1 MVARYLKTLKSR
13 ILFSTLFCFLA
24 VGVPALLFLYS
35 YMNSKVYEQVE
46 RINAQW
52 IEGETENINT
62 LLSSLIDT
70 VAWISS
76 DDNVQLAMDVSEGSE
91 KDVKRALLSAQSSI
105 YTYLNA
111 APVWEHMNKVV
122 VFNDMGVSFECVRKR
137 NGDVLDVP
145 LLLKKAEY
153 KDLDFSRG
161 IVVRSF
167 FSDSLNTPHEDV
179 VVAYG
184 KVEGLDAYIYA
195 EASMQIFSSL
205 FENET
210 AGNIYIK
217 GGDDFIYPSP
227 VEEDFLTKA
236 YTKGSIPLLIPS
248 SSVVYYVDKYPMILS
263 SSYGLTM
270 FLTLLAG
277 SALLALI
284 VSLLTSRYMTKSS
297 SKLINHI
304 KYLTESNDF
313 GYTDPSIEDGGD
325 EIAEIGKTL
334 NRMSLSIS
342 ELLKRNED
350 LFEEKKD
357 MELSML
363 QMQVNPHFLYNTLE
377 SIHYLADLR
386 KEEGIATM
394 SRGLSHLLK
403 NIAKGN
409 SDKITLAE
417 ELELIKEY
425 DDIQQVRYMGMYEI
439 VMEIPEELLSF
450 NIQKFTLQPLVENA
464 IFHGIEPSGR
474 FGIITISAHKDDSFL
489 YIEVKDDGI
498 GLSKEGLAH
507 IFEDKKSALKRNMT
521 GVGIRNINERLKIT
535 YGESAGLSFTSV
547 ERAWTRAT
555 VKIPLERED
564 V

>member
-1 MVARYLKTLKSR
+1 MAVRYLKTLKSR

-52 IEGETENINT
+52 IEGETGNINT
-62 LLSSLIDT
+62 ILSSLVDT

-76 DDNVQLAMDVSEGSE
+76 DDDVQVAMSAFDDSS
-91 KDVKRALLSAQSSI
+91 KYVKRALLSAQSSI

-111 APVWEHMNKVV
+111 SPVWEHMNKVV
-122 VFNDMGVSFECVRKR
+122 VFNEKGISFECVRKR
-137 NGDVLDVP
+137 NGDVLDIP

-153 KDLDFSRG
+153 RDLDFSRG
-161 IVVRSF
+161 TVVRTF
-167 FSDSLNTPHEDV
+167 FTDSLNAPHEKV

-184 KVEGLDAYIYA
+184 KVEGVDAYIYA
-195 EASMQIFSSL
+195 EVSMEVFASL
-205 FENET
+205 FENE
-210 AGNIYIK
+210 AVGNIYIK
-217 GGDDFIYPSP
+217 GADDFIYPHP
-227 VEEDFLTKA
+227 VKSEFFGNDYSE
-236 YTKGSIPLLIPS
+236 GSIPLLIPS
-248 SSVVYYVDKYPMILS
+248 SHVVYYVDYPPPMALH
-263 SSYGLTM
+263 TM

-277 SALLALI
+277 SALLAFV
-284 VSLLTSRYMTKSS
+284 VSFLTSRVLTKSS
-297 SKLINHI
+297 SKLINHM

-313 GYTDPSIEDGGD
+313 GYTDSSIEEGDD
-325 EIAEIGKTL
+325 EIAKIGSTV

-357 MELSML
+357 IELSML

-409 SDKITLAE
+409 GDKITLAE

-425 DDIQQVRYMGMYEI
+425 DEIQQVRYMGMYEI
-439 VMEIPEELLSF
+439 AIEVPEELLGF

-474 FGIITISAHKDDSFL
+474 YGIITISAYKDDSFL

-498 GLSKEGLAH
+498 GLSKEGLKH
-507 IFEDKKSALKRNMT
+507 IFEDNKSTLKRNMT

-555 VKIPLERED
+555 VKIPLERDD